1 MLEFFRSDLAV
12 LDPQV
17 ARLIEYEAER
27 QARKLI
33 LIPSESQAPAAVRQ
47 ALGSVFQNIYA
58 EGYPDPNTHGSSQAT
73 ILDYELQLALYRR
86 YSDRRYYKGVEYVDV
101 LESLAQRRAAEAFA
115 TAAVPPE
122 EIWANVQPLSGS
134 PANSAVYAALVPAGS
149 TVMGM
154 DLLHGGH
161 LTHGS
166 PANRSGKLYDI
177 VSYGIDPETERLD
190 YEAVEALAHKHKPRM
205 IIAGFTSY
213 PWMPDWARFR
223 QIADRV
229 GAYLLADISH
239 IAGMVAAGVVPS
251 PIGHAHVTSFTTHK
265 TLYGPRGACILTT
278 DPKLAAK
285 VDSAVFP
292 GEQGGPHV
300 NAIAGMAVAF
310 GLARSPK
317 FVELQ
322 QQVVQN
328 ARHLAAELEGR
339 GLRIPYGGSDTHM
352 LLIDCKSVR
361 ASDGVSPDGKR
372 GTPLM
377 GDSAARILDLA
388 GIVLNRNT
396 IPGDRS
402 ARNPSG
408 IRLGTPW
415 ITQRGLRAPEIERL
429 AQIIASL
436 LQAMDPYAFAGR
448 RGPIYRAKV
457 DFDALEQAKWDV
469 VELATCADLPA
480 GYAPSGYPHHYF
492 MHKPTADPGG
502 DRDLLEIEGIHAR
515 GFCNVAMTND
525 VYNLKAGESQ
535 PTWLLE
541 PSGSLLS
548 AGVLK
553 RPGPEST
560 RFHLLV
566 PKSAESRAAHWLRAL
581 SDGFARTDR
590 DDIFAKAPGPVVIRR
605 LPHQQA
611 SEWDER
617 PPSPDHFDQG
627 TAGWACHK
635 PYWIGQQL
643 RAQARGGLESLPEFA
658 WQEPA
663 EQDPRLTPLNAA
675 HRQAGARLVP
685 FAGWEMPVR
694 YGSVQE
700 EHQAVRQA
708 AGLFDVSHMGIFEF
722 TGDNVHLFLNTLTT
736 NDVSLLQVGSSQYS
750 FMLNPGGHVLDDVML
765 YRLEPERYWMVVN
778 AANHA
783 KDWAWINAVRE
794 GQARIDPKRTWTR
807 ALGTGTVA
815 VRDLRDPARGGQ
827 MRVLLA
833 LQGPRARDI
842 LLSMLD
848 DNGTLR
854 ETILDMQRTAIVHG
868 QVEGYDLY
876 IARTGYTG
884 EPMAFEL
891 FVHPAAAPALWYALL
906 EAGEP
911 FGLTPAGLAARDSLR
926 IEAGLPLYGHE
937 LAGPLDLNPA
947 DAGFDPYVKLYKPFF
962 VGKAAYLEHE
972 RQRQARLVRFR
983 FDEEHARMPRQ
994 GDVIV
999 SRKGRVVGAVTSC
1012 SIDTEGGLTG
1022 LGYVQNRYAMR
1033 GTRLGIFQVD
1043 SRSWSSQPLEDLK
1056 TGDRVLLHD
1065 DITVIRRFLDKKD

>member
-1 MLEFFRSDLAV
+1 MLEFFHSDLAT
-12 LDPQV
+12 LDPPI

-58 EGYPDPNTHGSSQAT
+58 EGYPDPNTHGSSQGV

-115 TAAVPPE
+115 TSTVPPE

-134 PANSAVYAALVPAGS
+134 PANSAVYAALVPPGS

-177 VSYGIDPETERLD
+177 VSYGIDSKTERLD
-190 YEAVEALAHKHKPRM
+190 YEAIEELARQHKPSM

-223 QIADRV
+223 QIADSV

-239 IAGMVAAGVVPS
+239 IAGMVAAGVVPN
-251 PIGHAHVTSFTTHK
+251 PVGHAHVTSFTTHK
-265 TLYGPRGACILTT
+265 TLYGPRGACILTS

-310 GLARSPK
+310 GLARSPE
-317 FVELQ
+317 FVQLQ
-322 QQVVQN
+322 HQVIEN
-328 ARHLAAELEGR
+328 ARHLAAELEGH
-339 GLRIPYGGSDTHM
+339 GLRIPYGGTDTHM
-352 LLIDCKSVR
+352 LLVDCKSVR

-396 IPGDRS
+396 IPGDRG
-402 ARNPSG
+402 ARNSSG

-415 ITQRGLRAPEIERL
+415 ITQRGFRAPQIERL
-429 AQIIASL
+429 AQIIAQL
-436 LQAMDPYAFAGR
+436 LQAMEPYAFAGR
-448 RGPIYRAKV
+448 RGPVYRAKV

-469 VELATCADLPA
+469 VELAARADLPP

-502 DRDLLEIEGIHAR
+502 DWDLLEIEGIHAR

-525 VYNLKAGESQ
+525 VYALKPGDSQ

-541 PSGSLLS
+541 ASGSLLS
-548 AGVLK
+548 PGVLK

-560 RFHLLV
+560 CFQLLV

-581 SDGFARTDR
+581 SDGFVRSDG
-590 DDIFAKAPGPVVIRR
+590 DDIFAKAPGPVVVRR

-611 SEWDER
+611 CEWEER
-617 PPSPDHFDQG
+617 PPDPDRFSQG
-627 TAGWACHK
+627 TVGWACHK
-635 PYWIGQQL
+635 PYWIGQQM
-643 RAQARGGLESLPEFA
+643 RAQARGGMESLPEFA
-658 WQEPA
+658 WQQPPEH
-663 EQDPRLTPLNAA
+663 DPRRTPLNSA
-675 HRQAGARLVP
+675 HRQAGARLAP
-685 FAGWEMPVR
+685 FAGWEMPIR
-694 YGSVQE
+694 YSSVQE

-708 AGLFDVSHMGIFEF
+708 AGLFDVSHMGVFEF

-736 NDVSLLQVGSSQYS
+736 NDVSLLEIGSSQYS
-750 FMLNPGGHVLDDVML
+750 FMLSPAGHVLDDVML
-765 YRLEPERYWMVVN
+765 YRIEQERYWMVVN

-783 KDWAWINAVRE
+783 KDWAWINAVHDA
-794 GQARIDPKRTWTR
+794 QVRIDPERTWSC
-807 ALGTGTVA
+807 ALGTGTVS
-815 VRDLRDPARGGQ
+815 VRDLRDPAHGGQ

-848 DNGTLR
+848 DDDALR
-854 ETILDMQRTAIVHG
+854 EAILEMRRAAVIHG
-868 QVEGYDLY
+868 RVAGYDLY
-876 IARTGYTG
+876 LARTGYTG
-884 EPMAFEL
+884 EPVAFEL
-891 FVHPAAAPALWYALL
+891 FVHPAAAPALWHALL

-911 FGLTPAGLAARDSLR
+911 FGLQPVGLAARDSLR

-972 RQRQARLVRFR
+972 RQRQARMVRFR

-1012 SIDTEGGLTG
+1012 SIDTAGWLTG
-1022 LGYVQNRYAMR
+1022 LGYVQNRYARR

-1043 SRSWSSQPLEDLK
+1043 NRSWSSQPLEDLK

-1065 DITVIRRFLDKKD
+1065 DITVIRRFLDKRD